1 MDLDNFTEAE
11 KLYIDALNLNLY
23 VRCPVYQDMVQFA
36 YDGAGNATM
45 GEELRKLLNWYCR
58 SFKPAIL
65 AHDIDFSL
73 GEGTREDFYQANERL
88 EANCIKC
95 ADAKYKWYNPL
106 RYLARHKAKAI
117 RAVCDKF
124 GWCSYLRAIEEM
136 KKFLNES
143 DNKTEK

>member
-1 MDLDNFTEAE
+1 MDLDKFTDAV
-11 KLYIDALNLNLY
+11 KLYNEAQCLFLKIRYD
-23 VRCPVYQDMVQFA
+23 VSDDIIRFA
-36 YDGAGNATM
+36 DDGAGNATM

-65 AHDIDFSL
+65 AHDIDFLL

-88 EANCIKC
+88 EKNCIRC
-95 ADAKYKWYNPL
+95 ADAKYEWYNPL
-106 RYLARHKAKAI
+106 RYLARHKAKVI
-117 RAVCDKF
+117 RAVCDNF

>member
-1 MDLDNFTEAE
+1 MTMDALN
-11 KLYIDALNLNLY
+11 LYIDALQLRLKIRRY
-23 VRCPVYQDMVQFA
+23 VTDEMLQFA

-45 GEELRKLLNWYCR
+45 GEELRNLLSWYCR

-73 GEGTREDFYQANERL
+73 GDGTRDDFYQANERL
-88 EANCIKC
+88 EWNCIKC
-95 ADAKYKWYNPL
+95 ANAKYGWYNPL
-106 RYLARHKAKAI
+106 RYIARHKAKVI
-117 RAVCDKF
+117 RAVCDNF